1 MIPTWAASPAGK
13 MGNPQSSTEVSPFPA
28 PLGAAV
34 MLGFHSSCPKN
45 EHEG

>member
-1 MIPTWAASPAGK
+1 MIPTWAALQEPWEILK
-13 MGNPQSSTEVSPFPA
+13 A
-28 PLGAAV
+28 PLTSAPSRPPGAAV